1 MNNILSFT
9 IKLFLLFYLNLFFLN
24 YKIYSECNNCC
35 CKENLNDNIKKDD
48 DLKNN
53 KGNDDYNNDDEDN
66 NSENEKNNKYYLN
79 SGYDIDLP
87 LNIEWANCNCSYLG
101 LFRFFL
107 SDKYFLDKLINKK
120 TSIFDEF
127 SKKGKKTQ

>member
-35 CKENLNDNIKKDD
+35 CKENLNDNIKNDD